1 MHRYSAAASSSGI
14 GNNSGSGAV
23 AREARGSDSSFTSS
37 TTFSLP
43 SRRANQQL
51 APYKLKCE
59 REPLSTR
66 LGPPDFYPPATNCP
80 EEVLSRDSCVNGY
93 KEIIDGVEESNEA
106 KLSLTSQ
113 GYNHLWNKQNVNR
126 YKEAIRKKLRA
137 LNNALIRKR
146 KAGQVYGVPLSGNLL
161 AKPGNVPEQR
171 TYGDDFRKKWIEDL
185 SQRKRLRSLAEH
197 VPHGYRRRSLFEV
210 LIKHEVPR
218 IRATWFIK
226 IMYLNQVRPLSIGI
240 SSGGPDKSQTK
251 RLELWTKDVL
261 EYAQSLLDECCSS
274 HPASISTLKQGG
286 DAAQGSSEVGELE
299 LQVKWRYFVRLAQW
313 QLSEG
318 LLHRQQF
325 VDWSL
330 KQLQEKDSVEVLRSL
345 LPVILKVIDSLSLSQ
360 THVRSLVDLSLH
372 WLEKLCPSGSVPSNV
387 LVTSPLSYCAS
398 SLTELLRHL
407 LLVVPDTF
415 VALDCFPLPASVC
428 PAQPKEG
435 SLLYLLS
442 GGGGGSKNTS
452 ITKPSSDT
460 IEEMKELNIGAEH
473 TSGQR
478 YSHWQGKILSQRELL
493 IVDVVDGI
501 QKRAASLAKAV
512 NPGLLRNN
520 EGKVVQG
527 LDKALAAGDVQ
538 GACRCVFDEEF
549 CSSEQLPDDWQAD
562 VVVGFGRTPALLN
575 SVNSSE
581 LFAVRF
587 LCEWAVCEF
596 RDTRGIVYSSDQKG
610 ASFRDMSRVYMAVSV
625 LRTRMEELKEKRI
638 VHDNSGH
645 SSGDLNGQ
653 TKYKDGRSR
662 SRDECWGVMFDGS
675 TRAAKMQALDM
686 NPCHPAFRGSLHN
699 LIVAWLDQHELRKG
713 ESTERLQLLLF
724 ELVREDLFW
733 PDVYVRQLL
742 FSGVLERNET
752 ASDKSRAARHKL
764 VLRNLHEPLQLDGS
778 DSDSSGASRVYKN
791 ERYLALHG
799 YGKKRK
805 YGEDA
810 SQPQKTQGGILGKAE
825 VWMSN
830 IPEARASSS
839 KVQETTALTG
849 SKTKNRAAK
858 FMELKQAIATCL
870 QLPDGFIESAV
881 STVTKSQDLLR
892 RQTATE
898 ITPGCEECNKI
909 KRSKLNDGKAWVGH
923 QVMLSAHQA
932 EEESWWLRK
941 GQKALEAVK
950 VETPVKPSLKQNTR
964 GRPKTVRKTQSLAQL
979 GAARIDGSQGASSSH
994 SCDNRVD
1001 CPHHRSGHEDGSNSH
1016 LREKTKQRLSGDVHA
1031 IGNHISRLKLKEKKM
1046 IATWLDTIVRDLV
1059 SGGGNVSSPPV
1070 ARNSSAS
1077 GYPLNGG
1084 PNSAEAGSNVRWRMS
1099 EEQFAVI
1106 LYILDIAND
1115 FHTLVHLILW
1125 LLPTAPVRQAAP
1137 HGHGS
1142 RGMASS
1148 PWIREYPTC
1157 DVGES
1162 VLLSCLRRF
1171 EGLLAAM
1178 DLLPQALSAGTQR
1191 AANVMATVP
1200 GGRAGCAALLCY
1212 VRDLLRKYGSLLSV
1226 QAWEKNWKAT
1236 GDQRLVAE
1244 LEALKAGD
1252 SESGYGLMGL
1262 SSSGI
1267 GDDRDDPIPRLTGRL
1282 SRFGGNLKDIVTR
1295 GMNEAFVQMLNKE
1308 REAVSGNGLKDR
1320 VVDSS
1325 DEGYLAAQ
1333 RVVGGVM
1340 EIISQQNTGVMQA
1353 ETALAAAA
1361 VAYIVSNAG
1370 TAVANAFES
1379 LGVANHSGTS
1389 STLRCARRVLQM
1401 HMFCLRHL
1409 KEALNDRHSR
1419 MVEVALASE
1428 ASSLVLQSLQHS
1440 SGRNPRS
1447 QFHVTLEPSEN
1458 PCLANDPGNSLA
1470 RTTISAAA
1478 VAALVAGV
1486 VVQGT
1491 TTLERM
1497 VSVLKLRENLETLQI
1512 SKTIGGNSNSIPRS
1526 TGGNSSK
1533 EHLAEAHIYWFRVLI
1548 GNCRMAGGGLVA
1560 DLLGESNALGLAR
1573 MQRTMPLTVAFPPAY
1588 ALFGA
1593 VLRRQPPSAY
1603 VSASMRG
1610 DPVLQAAINAVNE
1623 VVSHEPFRDVCLHD
1637 TRALYLLLTSDSG
1650 DSEYAAML
1658 DMQGLDA
1665 RSKAA
1670 AMVPLRARLFL
1681 HALLDRGLPHSLLQE
1696 EEAWVHGRVDVRSHF
1711 PSEPRQLEQLVRILD
1726 DLQPATYHWQ
1736 WLELRLLLNEQ
1747 VFMEKLE
1754 GMSALSALEAVQ
1766 AAAGSDTGQ
1775 LTECEKTFTEVV
1787 LTRLLVRPDAAA
1799 LYSEAVAFLGR
1810 ALEEYLILQVK
1821 WVLEGSDMLLGRRSL
1836 QQLLENIAHR
1846 QGFSVGTRRVPAWGW
1861 QPPGYSGEVGA
1872 VSLEKKKS
1880 ETASPEE
1887 GEVPADGS
1895 DWRHR
1900 DGKQNCSGMP
1910 GVEQEMSTCREFA
1923 VEKALA
1929 DLVLPCLAR
1938 SSTDTC
1944 TGFAFELIKQM
1955 SNLEQQITS
1964 FSRSVGKTV
1973 PPSNAGGEV
1982 AGNKSA
1988 GMRRGT
1994 RSGFESSSPGIG
2006 RKFTG
2011 SSADSSPVS
2020 AAALQ
2025 TSMWLRL
2032 QFLLPLLPIIHTD
2045 RDQTGRNMR
2054 QTLAPVLLRLLG
2066 TRVVQEAAESPHILS
2081 ARQLDKVAEAS
2092 SAAATAAAGEG
2103 LFDRLLSILHALL
2116 SSTWAVWLK
2125 PRPTTKGPSNKLR
2138 EVPPFD
2144 REAAERMQ
2152 IELENMQLPR
2162 TARARLQAA
2171 MPLLPVSSMLT
2182 IAAGPSQVPSYAVSI
2197 MTQGASVSSS
2207 GGFGLVG
2214 ITQKSALPSESNLEK
2229 GKFSSVLESEAEY
2242 DPWTILEDGVGSGGN
2257 SGLGSGDTVNL
2268 KACSWL
2274 RGSIRVRRSDLTY
2287 VGATDEDS

>member
-1 MHRYSAAASSSGI
+1 MYRYSAAGGSSGI
-14 GNNSGSGAV
+14 GNSSASGGTG
-23 AREARGSDSSFTSS
+23 REARGSDSSFTSS
-37 TTFSLP
+37 NTFSLP

-51 APYKLKCE
+51 VPYKLKCE
-59 REPLSTR
+59 REPLSSR
-66 LGPPDFYPPATNCP
+66 LGPPDFYPPAANCP
-80 EEVLSRDSCVNGY
+80 EEVLNRDSCVNGY
-93 KEIIDGVEESNEA
+93 KEIIDGVEESNET

-113 GYNHLWNKQNVNR
+113 AYNNLWNKQNVNR

-161 AKPGNVPEQR
+161 AKPGNIPEQR
-171 TYGDDFRKKWIEDL
+171 TSGDDFRKKWIEDL

-197 VPHGYRRRSLFEV
+197 VPHGYRRRALFEV

-226 IMYLNQVRPLSIGI
+226 IVYLNQVRPLSIGI

-251 RLELWTKDVL
+251 RLELWTKEVL
-261 EYAQSLLDECCSS
+261 EYAQTLLDECCSS
-274 HPASISTLKQGG
+274 HPTSISSHKQGA
-286 DAAQGSSEVGELE
+286 DAAQGSSDNGELE
-299 LQVKWRYFVRLAQW
+299 LQVKWRYFIRLVQW

-330 KQLQEKDSVEVLRSL
+330 KQLQEKDSVEVLQSL
-345 LPVILKVIDSLSLSQ
+345 LPVILKVIDGLSLSQ
-360 THVRSLVDLSLH
+360 THVRSLVDLSLN
-372 WLEKLCPSGSVPSNV
+372 WLEKLRPSTSAPPNV
-387 LVTSPLSYCAS
+387 VDCSISYCAS
-398 SLTELLRHL
+398 SLSELLRHL

-428 PAQPKEG
+428 PAQPKED
-435 SLLYLLS
+435 SLLHVLS
-442 GGGGGSKNTS
+442 AGRWRIKNTP
-452 ITKPSSDT
+452 ITISDSV
-460 IEEMKELNIGAEH
+460 EEVKMETDS
-473 TSGQR
+473 TSRRRFAYSQR
-478 YSHWQGKILSQRELL
+478 KHLSQRELL
-493 IVDVVDGI
+493 IVDVVDAI

-562 VVVGFGRTPALLN
+562 VVVGFGRTPTLLN

-587 LCEWAVCEF
+587 LCEWAVCDF
-596 RDTRGIVYSSDQKG
+596 RDTRGIVYSSEPKG

-625 LRTRMEELKEKRI
+625 LRTRMEELKEKRTAR
-638 VHDNSGH
+638 DKGGR
-645 SSGDLNGQ
+645 SSADLNGQ
-653 TKYKDGRSR
+653 AKAKTGRNKG
-662 SRDECWGVMFDGS
+662 RDEGWGVVFEGNL
-675 TRAAKMQALDM
+675 RAAKIQVVDIHTS
-686 NPCHPAFRGSLHN
+686 HPSGRGPLHN

-713 ESTERLQLLLF
+713 DSTERLQLLLS
-724 ELVREDLFW
+724 ELVRENLFW

-742 FSGVLERNET
+742 YSGVLERNET
-752 ASDKSRAARHKL
+752 VSDKLRAARHKL
-764 VLRNLHEPLQLDGS
+764 VLRNLQEPLQLS
-778 DSDSSGASRVYKN
+778 STDSVSPGASRVYRN
-791 ERYLALHG
+791 ERHLALHG
-799 YGKKRK
+799 YSKKRK
-805 YGEDA
+805 NGEEA
-810 SQPQKTQGGILGKAE
+810 SPPQKAQGGILGRGE
-825 VWMSN
+825 VWMGN
-830 IPEARASSS
+830 IPEPRANSS
-839 KVQETTALTG
+839 KVQDTTALTG
-849 SKTKNRAAK
+849 RKTNNRAAK
-858 FMELKQAIATCL
+858 LLEVKQAIATCL
-870 QLPDGFIESAV
+870 QLPDGFAEDAV
-881 STVTKSQDLLR
+881 STATKSQDLLK
-892 RQTATE
+892 RQVAVE
-898 ITPGCEECNKI
+898 ITPGCEECSRI
-909 KRSKLNDGKAWVGH
+909 KRSKLNDGKAWVG
-923 QVMLSAHQA
+923 QVALPAAQA
-932 EEESWWLRK
+932 EEECWWLRK

-950 VETPVKPSLKQNTR
+950 VEPPVKPSLKQNSR

-979 GAARIDGSQGASSSH
+979 AAARIEGSQGASSSH
-994 SCDNRVD
+994 TCDSRVD
-1001 CPHHRSGHEDGSNSH
+1001 CPYHRSGHEDTVNPH
-1016 LREKTKQRLSGDVHA
+1016 LREKIKQRLTSDVRG
-1031 IGNHISRLKLKEKKM
+1031 IGNHISRLKLKEKKL
-1046 IATWLDTIVRDLV
+1046 IATWLDMVVRDLV
-1059 SGGGNVSSPPV
+1059 SGGGKVSSPPV
-1070 ARNSSAS
+1070 ARNTSAS
-1077 GYPLNGG
+1077 GYSVNGG
-1084 PNSAEAGSNVRWRMS
+1084 APNSAEAGASVRWRMS
-1099 EEQFAVI
+1099 EEQLAVI
-1106 LYILDIAND
+1106 IYILDVAND

-1125 LLPTAPVRQAAP
+1125 LLPTATVRQTTP
-1137 HGHGS
+1137 PGHGS

-1148 PWIREYPTC
+1148 PWVREHSTC

-1162 VLLSCLRRF
+1162 TLLSCLRRY

-1178 DLLPQALSAGTQR
+1178 DLLPQALSAATQR
-1191 AANVMATVP
+1191 AANLMAVVP
-1200 GGRAGCAALLCY
+1200 GGRAGCAALLCH
-1212 VRDLLRKYGSLLSV
+1212 VRDLLRKYGSLPSV
-1226 QAWEKNWKAT
+1226 QAWEKNWKVI

-1252 SESGYGLMGL
+1252 SEGGSGLVGL
-1262 SSSGI
+1262 
-1267 GDDRDDPIPRLTGRL
+1267 DDRDDAIPRLTGRL

-1295 GMNEAFVQMLNKE
+1295 GMNEAFIQMLNKE
-1308 REAVSGNGLKDR
+1308 REAVSANGVKEKER

-1325 DEGYLAAQ
+1325 DEGSVAAQ

-1340 EIISQQNTGVMQA
+1340 EVISQQNSGVMQA

-1361 VAYIVSNAG
+1361 VICIVSNAG
-1370 TAVANAFES
+1370 TAVANVFES
-1379 LGVANHSGTS
+1379 LGIANNSGTS
-1389 STLRCARRVLQM
+1389 SALRCARRVLQM
-1401 HMFCLRHL
+1401 HMLCLRLL

-1428 ASSLVLQSLQHS
+1428 ANSLVLQSLQHP

-1447 QFHVTLEPSEN
+1447 QFHVTLETSEN
-1458 PCLANDPGNSLA
+1458 PGLANDASNSLA
-1470 RTTISAAA
+1470 RTTICAAA

-1486 VVQGT
+1486 IVQGT
-1491 TTLERM
+1491 TSVERM
-1497 VSVLKLRENLETLQI
+1497 ISVLKLRENLESLQI
-1512 SKTIGGNSNSIPRS
+1512 SKTHGTNTNSLPRS

-1533 EHLAEAHIYWFRVLI
+1533 EHLAEAHIYWVRVLI
-1548 GNCRMAGGGLVA
+1548 GNCRTAGGGLVA
-1560 DLLGESNALGLAR
+1560 DLLGESNVLGLAR
-1573 MQRTMPLTVAFPPAY
+1573 MQRTMPLTAALPPAY

-1610 DPVLQAAINAVNE
+1610 DPVLQAAIIAVNE

-1650 DSEYAAML
+1650 DSDYAAVL

-1696 EEAWVHGRVDVRSHF
+1696 EESWVHGRVDVRNRF

-1747 VFMEKLE
+1747 VFLEKLE
-1754 GMSALSALEAVQ
+1754 GLSASEAVQ
-1766 AAAGSDTGQ
+1766 AAAAGSDTGQ

-1799 LYSEAVAFLGR
+1799 LYSEAVASLGR

-1821 WVLEGSDMLLGRRSL
+1821 WVLEGTDMLLGRRSL

-1861 QPPGYSGEVGA
+1861 QPPGYGAEVGA
-1872 VSLEKKKS
+1872 GVSSEKKKS

-1900 DGKQNCSGMP
+1900 DGKQNSSGMP
-1910 GVEQEMSTCREFA
+1910 VAEQETCCREFA

-1964 FSRSVGKTV
+1964 FTRSVGKTV
-1973 PPSNAGGEV
+1973 PASNAGGEG
-1982 AGNKSA
+1982 AGGKSA

-1994 RSGFESSSPGIG
+1994 RTGFETSSPGIG
-2006 RKFTG
+2006 RKFMG

-2066 TRVVQEAAESPHILS
+2066 TRVVQEATESPHILS
-2081 ARQLDKVAEAS
+2081 AREIDRAAEAS

-2116 SSTWAVWLK
+2116 SSSWAVWLK
-2125 PRPTTKGPSNKLR
+2125 PQPKAKGSSNKLR

-2162 TARARLQAA
+2162 SARARLQAA
-2171 MPLLPVSSMLT
+2171 MPLLPVSSTLT
-2182 IAAGPSQVPSYAVSI
+2182 IAAGPPQVPSQAISVI
-2197 MTQGASVSSS
+2197 TQGVSVPSS
-2207 GGFGLVG
+2207 GGFPPMVVG
-2214 ITQKSALPSESNLEK
+2214 SKSAVPSDLEK
-2229 GKFSSVLESEAEY
+2229 GKYSAVVEPEVEY
-2242 DPWTILEDGVGSGGN
+2242 DPWTLLEDGVGSGGN
-2257 SGLGSGDTVNL
+2257 SGLGGGDTANL

-2274 RGSIRVRRSDLTY
+2274 RGSVRVRRSDLTY
-2287 VGATDEDS
+2287 VGAVDDDS